1 MLDPFLRLFDAVADR
16 FERPATRRAFATLVA
31 SAFACSVV
39 AIELARQGW
48 LPAGLAAHVPTNHF
62 RSVDLAFYLVLA
74 WEVAALAI
82 GLAASVANAAGK
94 QFEVFSLILLRHA
107 FEAFG
112 HLDEPVAWGQARGVV
127 VEIAWYGAGAL
138 SIFVTLGAYYG
149 AQRHPPLPGNDEG
162 RVSFVALKKLVA
174 LTLLAI
180 YGVLAVRAAVQE
192 DPRFFSAFYT
202 VLVLADV
209 FLVLA
214 ALRHSGAYHLIFR
227 NSGLAASTVV
237 LRVALTAPPAWSA
250 ALGAGA
256 ALFALAVSVACNRF
270 GGVFEATTPRPGPGA
285 GPAAPPPHP

>member
-1 MLDPFLRLFDAVADR
+1 VLAIALRLFDAIADR
-16 FERPATRRAFATLVA
+16 FERGSTRRAFATLVA
-31 SAFACSVV
+31 SAFIGSVV
-39 AIELARQGW
+39 VIELARQGW
-48 LPAGLAAHVPTNHF
+48 LPASLAGRVPTNHF

-94 QFEVFSLILLRHA
+94 QFEVYSLILLRHA

-112 HLDEPVAWGQARGVV
+112 QLDEPIAWAQARVV
-127 VEIAWYGAGAL
+127 VLDIACYGAGAL
-138 SIFVTLGAYYG
+138 AIFVILGAYYA
-149 AQRHPPLPGNDEG
+149 AQRHPPLPGPDEG

-174 LTLLAI
+174 LALLVI
-180 YGVLAVRAAVQE
+180 YGALAVRAAVQE

-227 NSGLAASTVV
+227 NSALAAATVV
-237 LRVALTAPPAWSA
+237 LRLALTSPPAWSA
-250 ALGAGA
+250 GLGAGA
-256 ALFALAVSVACNRF
+256 AAFALLVTVACNRLWSQ
-270 GGVFEATTPRPGPGA
+270 V
-285 GPAAPPPHP
+285 PAAAHASHH

>member
-1 MLDPFLRLFDAVADR
+1 MPTALLRAAILAFDVIADR
-16 FERPATRRAFATLVA
+16 FERPSTRRAFATLVA
-31 SAFACSVV
+31 TAFGCSVV

-48 LPAGLAAHVPTNHF
+48 LPGRLAGLVPTNHF
-62 RSVDLAFYLVLA
+62 RSVDLAFFLVLA

-112 HLDEPVAWGQARGVV
+112 HLDEPVSWAQAQGVV
-127 VEIAWYGAGAL
+127 VEIGWYCAGAL
-138 SIFVTLGAYYG
+138 ALFVTLGAYYA
-149 AQRHPPLPGNDEG
+149 AQRHPPLPGGDDG
-162 RVSFVALKKLVA
+162 RVSFVTLKKLVA
-174 LTLLAI
+174 LVLLVLYA
-180 YGVLAVRAAVQE
+180 VLAVRAALQE
-192 DPRFFSAFYT
+192 EPRFFATFYT

-227 NSGLAASTVV
+227 NSGLAAATVV

-250 ALGAGA
+250 GLGAA
-256 ALFALAVSVACNRF
+256 AGLFALAVTVTCNRF
-270 GGVFEATTPRPGPGA
+270 GPVFEATTLRH
-285 GPAAPPPHP
+285 PAA

>member
-1 MLDPFLRLFDAVADR
+1 MLAFLLRLFDAIADR
-16 FERPATRRAFATLVA
+16 FERPATRRAFATVVA
-31 SAFACSVV
+31 SAFVCSVV

-48 LPAGLAAHVPTNHF
+48 LPDRLGALVPRNHF

-112 HLDEPVAWGQARGVV
+112 KLDEPVSWVQAQGVV
-127 VEIAWYGAGAL
+127 VEIGWYGAGAL
-138 SIFVTLGAYYG
+138 ALFVTLGAYYA
-149 AQRHPPLPGNDEG
+149 AQRHPALPGRDGG

-174 LTLLAI
+174 LALLAI
-180 YGVLAVRAAVQE
+180 YAALAIRAALQE
-192 DPRFFSAFYT
+192 DPRFFSSFYT

-237 LRVALTAPPAWSA
+237 LRLALTAPPAWSA
-250 ALGAGA
+250 ALGAA
-256 ALFALAVSVACNRF
+256 AGLFALAVTLTCNRF
-270 GGVFEATTPRPGPGA
+270 AGVFEATAPRHDEG
-285 GPAAPPPHP
+285 